1 MKRNLINI
9 AIISLAGILVGAIAF
24 SLTEAGV
31 TATVTARK
39 IALTV
44 LDGSITY
51 GSLDLGTSTS
61 TLAAGKDDM
70 QTVTNTGSVAE
81 DFNVKG
87 TSTADWILDS
97 ATGTIEH
104 YVHEF
109 STTTG
114 STWTALTLN
123 YASAAT
129 DITSNATTSLDLQI
143 TVPSDTIHFGVQ
155 NPNVTVQAVMH

>member
-1 MKRNLINI
+1 MKHNLINI
-9 AIISLAGILVGAIAF
+9 AIISLVGVLIGAMAF
-24 SLTEAGV
+24 SLDEAAV

-44 LDGSITY
+44 TDGSIAY

-61 TLAAGKDDM
+61 TLAAGINDM

-81 DFNVKG
+81 DFNIKG
-87 TSTADWILDS
+87 TSTADWILAGSITTDQ
-97 ATGTIEH
+97 
-104 YVHEF
+104 YKHEF

-114 STWTALTLN
+114 STWTVLTLN

-129 DITSNATTSLDLQI
+129 NIASSSTANLDLQI
-143 TVPSDTIHFGVQ
+143 TVPSDTTHFGAQ
-155 NPNVTVQAVMH
+155 NPNVTVQAVIH

>member
-1 MKRNLINI
+1 MKHNLINI
-9 AIISLAGILVGAIAF
+9 GVISLVGILIGVMAF
-24 SLTEAGV
+24 SANEASV

-44 LDGSITY
+44 TDGSVTY

-61 TLAAGKDDM
+61 TLAAGLNDT

-87 TSTADWILDS
+87 VNTADWTLDS

-104 YVHEF
+104 YVHQF

-114 STWTALTLN
+114 STWTALTIN
-123 YASAAT
+123 YATAAT
-129 DITSNATTSLDLQI
+129 NIASSSTSNLDLQI
-143 TVPSDTIHFGVQ
+143 TVPSDTTHFTAQ
-155 NPNVTVQAVMH
+155 NPNVTVQAVLH